1 MKRPLVV
8 IILPEIIAIP
18 GGSVAR
24 NGDDEAIGEKI
35 IRQHVR
41 IDEGIARG
49 QLTLREAEVL
59 QGNLNRIK
67 AEEAGLSADG
77 GLTPREM
84 ARLHRALDRNSEM
97 IRDKR
102 RTAQGGWS

>member
-8 IILPEIIAIP
+8 IVLPGIVAIA
-18 GGSVAR
+18 GVSAAR
-24 NGDDEAIGEKI
+24 NGDDDAIGEKI

-49 QLTLREAEVL
+49 QLTLGEAEVL

-67 AEEAGLSADG
+67 AEEVRLTADG